1 MGLTADV
8 AQAYDWAQANVQG
21 RKESEAELLDDT
33 AGRKAGNAM
42 AKVTAEGKSGNYAD
56 LARQIMD
63 ILCD

>member
-33 AGRKAGNAM
+33 AGRKVGNAT
-42 AKVTAEGKSGNYAD
+42 AKLTAAGKSGNYAD
-56 LARQIMD
+56 LARQIMG